1 LIKTRSGTFKGS
13 ENKSHTFVSGVLIL
27 TVSGLLVKIAGL
39 LFKIPMNYIVGD
51 TGMGYYNSAY
61 SVYTLFYM
69 LSTSGLP
76 VAMSVMISEKRSVGR
91 IKAAKLIYKIALW
104 VFLVIG
110 LGISLFML
118 LCPGTLASLIRS
130 EKSALSIAYAAPTVF
145 FICVASAIR
154 GYFQGCGNM
163 VPTAVSQLIEAVGKL
178 VFGVL
183 ASAYAVRMGYGVHIV
198 AAYGVAGL
206 TVGSFFGTVYL
217 LIVKRRRGDRDLAC
231 GHTLAGFRESDG
243 AKTADILKRFVK
255 ISFPITVS
263 ASVMSLTSMID
274 TALIQRILISSGM
287 TEETA
292 ATLYGNYT
300 SLAVPMFN
308 LPPVLVYP
316 IAYALV
322 PAISA
327 AFAAGERNVAA
338 EKIQSSLRYAVII
351 GLPCALGLTVLADPI
366 LCLFYK
372 EASAHMA
379 APLLVCLAP
388 SSFFVCILAVTNS
401 VLQACGQ
408 EKKPVVSMLVGAL
421 VKCVSSVF
429 LLSEFGIS
437 GAPISTFMC
446 YFAVTVINF
455 AFVVKHTG
463 IRLRFR
469 ETFLTPLLGS
479 VLSSTTALVGY
490 KFLSGYLEGEVCCV
504 VSILLAAIV
513 YAGFIYFS
521 GAVDKDEILALLG
534 RMINK
539 KGKRKLEY
547 SRTET

>member
-1 LIKTRSGTFKGS
+1 MNKKRSGTFKGS
-13 ENKSHTFVSGVLIL
+13 ENKTHTFVSGVLVL
-27 TVSGLLVKIAGL
+27 TVSGLLVKIFGL
-39 LFKIPMNYIVGD
+39 MFKIPMNYIVGD

-76 VAMSVMISEKRSVGR
+76 VAMSVMISEMRSTGQ
-91 IKAAKLIYKIALW
+91 IKTAKQIYKIAMWL
-104 VFLVIG
+104 FFGIG

-118 LCPGTLASLIRS
+118 LCPGYLASLIRS
-130 EKSALSIAYAAPTVF
+130 EKSALSIAFAAPTVF
-145 FICVASAIR
+145 FICVASAVR

-163 VPTAVSQLIEAVGKL
+163 VPTAVSQLIEAFGKL
-178 VFGVL
+178 FFGVAL
-183 ASAYAVRMGYGVHIV
+183 GAYAVRMGYAIHTV

-206 TVGSFFGTVYL
+206 TIGSFLGAAYL
-217 LIVKRRRGDRDLAC
+217 LIAKCTRGYRDLDC
-231 GHTLAGFRESDG
+231 GAVAEQQPNKAT
-243 AKTADILKRFVK
+243 KTVDILRRFVK
-255 ISFPITVS
+255 ISFPITIS

-274 TALIQRILISSGM
+274 TALIQRILINSGM
-287 TEETA
+287 SEETA

-322 PAISA
+322 PAVSS
-327 AFAAGERNVAA
+327 AFASGNKTQAA
-338 EKIQSSLRYAVII
+338 ERIAASLRYAIII

-372 EASAHMA
+372 ETSAHLA
-379 APLLVCLAP
+379 SPLLTYLAP
-388 SSFFVCILAVTNS
+388 SSFFVCILALTNS

-408 EKKPVVSMLVGAL
+408 ERKPVISMLVGAL
-421 VKCVSSVF
+421 VKCISSVI
-429 LLSEFGIS
+429 LLRNFGIS
-437 GAPISTFMC
+437 GAPISTFIC
-446 YFAVTVINF
+446 YLTVTVINF

-463 IRLRFR
+463 LKLRFT
-469 ETFLTPLLGS
+469 EAFLRPLLGS
-479 VLSSTTALVGY
+479 ILSSCTAVIVY
-490 KFLSGYLEGEVCCV
+490 KLLYGYLNGGICCGV
-504 VSILLAAIV
+504 AILLAVIV
-513 YAGFIYFS
+513 YGVFIYLS
-521 GAVDKDEILALLG
+521 KAVNKDEILAVLC

-539 KGKRKLEY
+539 KGRPNLEY

>member
-1 LIKTRSGTFKGS
+1 MIKTRSGTKKGS
-13 ENKSHTFVSGVLIL
+13 ENKAHTFVSGVLVL
-27 TVSGLLVKIAGL
+27 TVSGLLVKVAGL

-76 VAMSVMISEKRSVGR
+76 VAMSVMISEKRSTGD
-91 IKAAKLIYKIALW
+91 IKTAKLIYKIALW
-104 VFLVIG
+104 VFCIIG
-110 LGISLFML
+110 LGISLLML
-118 LCPGTLASLIRS
+118 LCPGLLASIIRS
-130 EKSALSIAYAAPTVF
+130 DRSALSIAFAAPTVL

-163 VPTAVSQLIEAVGKL
+163 VPTAVSQFIEAVGKL

-183 ASAYAVRMGYGVHIV
+183 AAAYAVRMGYAVHVV

-206 TVGSFFGTVYL
+206 TVGSFFGAVYL
-217 LIVKRRRGDRDLAC
+217 LIAKGLRRDRDLFCDC
-231 GHTLAGFRESDG
+231 GLPDSATGM
-243 AKTADILKRFVK
+243 KTGDILKRFVK

-263 ASVMSLTSMID
+263 ASVMSLTGMID
-274 TALIQRILISSGM
+274 TALIQRVLIGSGM
-287 TEETA
+287 TEELA

-322 PAISA
+322 PAVSA
-327 AFAAGERNVAA
+327 AFASGKRDVAA

-372 EASAHMA
+372 EASAHLA
-379 APLLVCLAP
+379 SPLLICLAP

-408 EKKPVVSMLVGAL
+408 ERKPVISMLVGAL
-421 VKCVSSVF
+421 VKCVSSVI
-429 LLSEFGIS
+429 LLRKFGIS
-437 GAPISTFMC
+437 GAPISTFVC
-446 YFAVTVINF
+446 YFTVTIINF
-455 AFVVKHTG
+455 AFVVKYTG

-469 ETFLTPLLGS
+469 QTFLRPLLGS
-479 VLSSTTALVGY
+479 VLSSATALAGY
-490 KFLSGYLEGEVCCV
+490 KFLDGYLDGGICCGA
-504 VSILLAAIV
+504 SILLAALV
-513 YAGFIYFS
+513 YAGFVYFS
-521 GAVDKDEILALLG
+521 GAVDKDEILAVFG
-534 RMINK
+534 RITEK
-539 KGKRKLEY
+539 KGRTKLEY